1 MQLSKLMVN
10 LGRVHVIIYKFYLKK
25 KRTINKY
32 CTLVSDMHVEII

>member
-25 KRTINKY
+25 KKNHKQI
-32 CTLVSDMHVEII
+32 LHFS